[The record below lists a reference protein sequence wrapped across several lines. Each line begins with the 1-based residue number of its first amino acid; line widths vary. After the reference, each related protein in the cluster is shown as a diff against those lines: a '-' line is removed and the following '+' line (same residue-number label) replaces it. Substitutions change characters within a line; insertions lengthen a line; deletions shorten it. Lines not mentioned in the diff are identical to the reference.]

1 MADATTQRSILVDAL
16 QAGVAMSEPD
26 LVALN
31 YRWVDDNWK
40 QDPLSWTRQRQ
51 DALDTSAEGGS
62 PEGEPLEGGDT
73 RTPRSD
79 QPAYQSEADHEAALG
94 SSFEQQ
100 CMVCIGIQ
108 ESNPEPAQD

>member
-1 MADATTQRSILVDAL
+1 MADASTQRSILVDAL
-16 QAGVAMSEPD
+16 QAGMAMAEPG
-26 LVALN
+26 LVTLN

-51 DALDTSAEGGS
+51 DALDTAPEDGSSEGS
-62 PEGEPLEGGDT
+62 DT

-79 QPAYQSEADHEAALG
+79 QPIYQSEVDEEAAFA

-100 CMVCIGIQ
+100 CKVCIGL
-108 ESNPEPAQD
+108 SEPLKS